1 LKTITVI
8 TIVFIVSIVSGCSVP
23 VRYNDL
29 YNGSPIAQK
38 DYTYANI
45 AMHKILTTAYS
56 RKLADEAE
64 YYGLKSYYEEDPR
77 SYRLLEKLYSS
88 KAYKKYNPAYANYFC
103 RARVKNFYW
112 HHSLIPMQKLR
123 DYKGQDLALLR
134 TRREVD
140 RELTERKENIR
151 HSYQICYNR
160 YGNVASMP
168 IIVLKKGTYSV
179 ISMKPVYDVQ
189 KLKTTGILRALLT
202 ATLTWKPRHQDM
214 AIPKSRFED
223 DYDYFLKK

>member
-1 LKTITVI
+1 MAIAL
-8 TIVFIVSIVSGCSVP
+8 IVSGCSVP
-23 VRYNDL
+23 VPYNDL
-29 YNGSPIAQK
+29 YNGSSIAQQ

-45 AMHKILTTAYS
+45 AMHKILTGTYS

-77 SYRLLEKLYSS
+77 SYRLLERLYSD
-88 KAYKKYNPAYANYFC
+88 AVYNKYNHAYANFFC

-123 DYKGQDLALLR
+123 DYKGQNLALLR

-140 RELTERKENIR
+140 RELAERGEAIR

-160 YGNVASMP
+160 YGNAASMP
-168 IIVLKKGTYSV
+168 IIALKKDTYSI
-179 ISMKPVYDVQ
+179 ISMKPEYNVQ
-189 KLKTTGILRALLT
+189 KLKTTGILQALLS
-202 ATLTWKPRHQDM
+202 AKLSSPNVIHYKDISI
-214 AIPKSRFED
+214 AKSRFKD